1 MQEISPERRAQLQQC
16 FEKGNQEL
24 QGGHHDYATEM
35 FAVCVCGDP
44 SNILYMNSF
53 ITNLRLKYG
62 APKKK
67 SAFGFIKS
75 AKKSVGAVGA
85 KGKPLKVVIQ
95 EGVEALKK
103 DPWDAQTYVAMGMAC
118 LEDGLDE
125 AGLAYLNHA
134 VKSAPDDVDIN
145 RLAARELGERKM
157 FDDALACWG
166 RVSKLLPN
174 DVESSKMISDLM
186 LEKTMIRVN
195 NAKRGAKEEA
205 EREEEQGEKLS
216 FEDQCEKRIRKNP
229 QDRGAFVDL
238 ADHFFQKGN
247 MRKVEDA
254 CKRALKALGVEE
266 DDYFTPQLFEAQK
279 ARAKDEMTRLKKMFE
294 SSPTDEIK
302 EKFAQTRK
310 LYDEKV
316 LESIKYRLKKS
327 PNTCS
332 LHYELGSFYMAHG
345 QYKEAITEFQT
356 AKPDQSIA
364 GKCLL
369 ALAQCF
375 QQIKQYRLALKH
387 YDQAVEVL
395 DQHGEEIK
403 KALYYGARLALGLED
418 YEKADNYANQLAEID
433 FSYKDVGG
441 LLDKIAKKRNNK

>member
-75 AKKSVGAVGA
+75 AKKSVGVGA

-145 RLAARELGERKM
+145 RLAAREPLY
-157 FDDALACWG
+157 
-166 RVSKLLPN
+166 
-174 DVESSKMISDLM
+174 
-186 LEKTMIRVN
+186 
-195 NAKRGAKEEA
+195 EETA
-205 EREEEQGEKLS
+205 HVIIDTDGLTPEEV
-216 FEDQCEKRIRKNP
+216 
-229 QDRGAFVDL
+229 A
-238 ADHFFQKGN
+238 
-247 MRKVEDA
+247 
-254 CKRALKALGVEE
+254 
-266 DDYFTPQLFEAQK
+266 
-279 ARAKDEMTRLKKMFE
+279 
-294 SSPTDEIK
+294 DEIII
-302 EKFAQTRK
+302 
-310 LYDEKV
+310 
-316 LESIKYRLKKS
+316 S
-327 PNTCS
+327 S
-332 LHYELGSFYMAHG
+332 L
-345 QYKEAITEFQT
+345 
-356 AKPDQSIA
+356 
-364 GKCLL
+364 
-369 ALAQCF
+369 
-375 QQIKQYRLALKH
+375 
-387 YDQAVEVL
+387 
-395 DQHGEEIK
+395 
-403 KALYYGARLALGLED
+403 
-418 YEKADNYANQLAEID
+418 
-433 FSYKDVGG
+433 
-441 LLDKIAKKRNNK
+441 